1 MAGMKKV
8 PFILYL
14 ITGIFITVVALFG
27 YTLCRRRAGL
37 PPEIKKFAE
46 KNLLV
51 RINDIEIKTDQDIE
65 FIFSRKRAGE
75 WASFYVKTDN
85 GIEKIQAKLVNYYT
99 FPFPQI
105 YLVIGFF
112 LIVLAFV
119 VFLLRPQELR
129 PRLFYWASL
138 QVSCT
143 MLVNGGFY
151 CLTEDWLSYI
161 PSILFY
167 AFYPLIPTIVL
178 HFSLTFLRPKRKM
191 YDYLIYFPAVF
202 FIIILEYLFLQ
213 SSLTSS
219 LVAYRQYQSISI
231 LFRGFFVIYFLL
243 SYVVLILSYRN
254 AQLAEHK
261 AQIKWIL
268 YGLFIGV
275 GPMLFM
281 YQLPRILIH
290 RPLISEELIP
300 VFIIFIP
307 IALAISIFRFKLMN
321 IEMIINRSL
330 VYSILTVFT
339 VSFYLIFV
347 QVIQSLFSKYLTNQQ
362 TMISIFG
369 AFLVALAFDPA
380 RKRIQEFVDR
390 SFFRISYDYKKS
402 ILSFNE
408 RAHRMVSQD
417 HLVDF
422 LLMKI
427 DKTIPMDSSSIRIF
441 SVKSGKQEMLLAR
454 GRSEAL
460 ASFSSDVLESR
471 RIFARRNS
479 VLTELGVDF
488 SIEKSIEDVKL
499 EVIISLP
506 FRTTALVGILG
517 MGRKKSG
524 AKFSGEDIEL
534 LLTMAETF
542 ALNLERIHL
551 QEEIIYERAE
561 KEKFDE
567 LNRLKTEFIATVSH
581 EIRTPMSS
589 IHGMTEILQRGKIKR
604 KEKQEE
610 ILDLMANECGRLSRF
625 LHNILDY
632 GKIEHDAKEF
642 SFQKTDISQV
652 IEDVLKL
659 YAYQFQ
665 ALGFSVTT
673 QIPKNSVWHDV
684 DPDALKQAL
693 TNLIDNAIKYS
704 AIKREID
711 VTLADKSGC
720 VEIRVKDRGIGIPE
734 NEQKKIFKGFY
745 RVSDVQKV
753 APKGVGLGLK
763 IVKHIMKAHGGSI
776 RIDSQPG
783 KGSTFMLVFPR

>member
-1 MAGMKKV
+1 MKKV

-14 ITGIFITVVALFG
+14 ITGIFITAVSLFG

-37 PPEIKKFAE
+37 PLEIKKYAE

-65 FIFSRKRAGE
+65 FIFCRQRAGE
-75 WASFYVKTDN
+75 LASFYVKTDN
-85 GIEKIQAKLVNYYT
+85 GIEKIQAKLENYYV
-99 FPFPQI
+99 FPFPQF

-138 QVSCT
+138 FVSCNL
-143 MLVNGGFY
+143 LVNGGFY
-151 CLTEDWLSYI
+151 GLTEDWLSYI
-161 PSILFY
+161 PGILFY
-167 AFYPLIPTIVL
+167 AFYPLIPTLVL
-178 HFSLTFLRPKRKM
+178 HFSLTFLRPKRKV
-191 YDYLIYFPAVF
+191 YDYLIYFPAVV
-202 FIIILEYLFLQ
+202 FIIILEYLFLL

-219 LVAYRQYQSISI
+219 IDVYRQYQSINI
-231 LFRGFFVIYFLL
+231 LFRGFFVFYFFL
-243 SYVVLILSYRN
+243 SFVVLLLSYRN
-254 AQLAEHK
+254 AHLAEHK
-261 AQIKWIL
+261 SQIKWIL
-268 YGLFIGV
+268 YGLFAGV

-281 YQLPRILIH
+281 YQLPRILIK
-290 RPLISEELIP
+290 RPLISEELVP

-307 IALAISIFRFKLMN
+307 LALAISIFRFKLMN
-321 IEMIINRSL
+321 IELIINKSL

-339 VSFYLIFV
+339 VSFYLLFV
-347 QVIQSLFSKYLTNQQ
+347 QVIQRLFSKYLTNQQ

-408 RAHRMVSQD
+408 RAHKMVRQD

-422 LLMKI
+422 LLTKI
-427 DKTIPMDSSSIRIF
+427 DKTIPLDDSGLRVF
-441 SVKSGKQEMLLAR
+441 SVESGKQKVLLLR
-454 GRSEAL
+454 GRSEKL
-460 ASFSSDVLESR
+460 ASFSPDVLRSG
-471 RIFARRNS
+471 RIFARRNN
-479 VLTELGVDF
+479 VLTESGVDF
-488 SIEKSIEDVKL
+488 SIEKSIEDINL
-499 EVIISLP
+499 EMVISLP
-506 FRTTALVGILG
+506 FRSTALVGILG
-517 MGRKKSG
+517 LGKKKSG
-524 AKFSGEDIEL
+524 AKFSGDDIEL

-551 QEEIIYERAE
+551 QEEVIYERAE

-567 LNRLKTEFIATVSH
+567 LNRLKTEFITTVSH

-589 IHGMTEILQRGKIKR
+589 IQGMSEILQRGKIKR

-610 ILDLMANECGRLSRF
+610 ILELMANECGRLSRF

-632 GKIEHDAKEF
+632 GKIEHDAKVF
-642 SFQKTDISQV
+642 SFKKTDISQV

-659 YAYQFQ
+659 YAYQFL
-665 ALGFSVTT
+665 ALEFSVTR
-673 QIPKNSVWHDV
+673 QISDNPVWLDI
-684 DPDALKQAL
+684 DQDALKQAL

-704 AIKREID
+704 SNKREIK
-711 VTLADKSGC
+711 VTLSEKSDH
-720 VEIRVKDRGIGIPE
+720 VEIQVKDRGIGIPE
-734 NEQKKIFKGFY
+734 NEREKIFKGFY
-745 RVSDVQKV
+745 RVADAQQL

-763 IVKHIMKAHGGSI
+763 IVKHIMEAHGGDV

-783 KGSTFMLVFPR
+783 KGSTFILVFPR